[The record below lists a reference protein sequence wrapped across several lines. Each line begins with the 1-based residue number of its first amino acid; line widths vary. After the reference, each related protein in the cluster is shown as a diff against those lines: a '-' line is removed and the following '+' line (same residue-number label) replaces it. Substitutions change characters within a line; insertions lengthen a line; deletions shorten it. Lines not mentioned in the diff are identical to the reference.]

1 MSSNKRRFERYDKP
15 TGMFNI
21 SMNKRD
27 WYEIGLEDV
36 SAGGMKFTSPATF
49 DVEDTICAQ
58 LVIRNKLKDNILQC
72 DGVIR
77 RKAEIGQGLNSYA
90 VEFLNLKDS
99 QLANLSEIMFFVK

>member
-49 DVEDTICAQ
+49 EVEDTICAQ

-72 DGVIR
+72 DGIIR
-77 RKAEIGQGLNSYA
+77 RKDEMGQGVNSYA
-90 VEFLNLKDS
+90 VEFLNMKDS